1 MGFVLVNLTYVQKES
16 NIKENEQKESVA
28 MKKIIGILLALTIA
42 LTIITTE
49 KSENAIIIYSCME
62 QFRNDKLQE
71 QLKKQF
77 PELDVYVMYMSTA
90 KAAAKLSIEG
100 TSTDADIVVNLENAY
115 MEKVEDYM
123 ADVQQYSHLEYET
136 DMVVESGKYLIWD
149 RQAGSV
155 IVNRKILEKNNL
167 PIPETYEDLLKSIY
181 KGLISMPDPKSSGTG
196 YFFLKNL
203 VNTMGED
210 AAFAY
215 IDELAKNI
223 KQFTESGSGPIK
235 LLIQGEVAIGLGLTF
250 QAVNE
255 LNNGNDFLIMEP
267 EFGSPYSLT
276 SVSMLAGREHSE
288 DIVRVFEFIVND
300 YMVYDKMYG
309 SPEKVLVDQ
318 INGIKN
324 YPTNITYGDMS
335 GIESAEEKER
345 LLEKWKY

>member
-1 MGFVLVNLTYVQKES
+1 
-16 NIKENEQKESVA
+16 
-28 MKKIIGILLALTIA
+28 MKKIIGILLAVTIA
-42 LTIITTE
+42 LTVITTE

-62 QFRNDKLQE
+62 QFRNDELQK
-71 QLKKQF
+71 QLNEEF

-100 TSTDADIVVNLENAY
+100 SSSDADIVVNLENAY
-115 MEKVEDYM
+115 MTRVEEHM
-123 ADVQQYSHLEYET
+123 ADVRQYSHLEYVD

-149 RQAGSV
+149 RQAGSI
-155 IVNRKILEKNNL
+155 IVNRTILEKNHL
-167 PIPETYEDLLKSIY
+167 PVPETYEDLLDPIY
-181 KGLISMPDPKSSGTG
+181 KDLISMPDPKSSGTG

-210 AAFAY
+210 EAFAY
-215 IDELAKNI
+215 IDELAKNV
-223 KQFTESGSGPIK
+223 KQFTESGSGPVK

-255 LNNGNDFLIMEP
+255 LNNGNDFLIIEP

-276 SVSMLAGREHSE
+276 SMSMLAGREENE
-288 DIVRVFEFIVND
+288 DVVRVFEFVAND

-318 INGIKN
+318 VNGIEN
-324 YPTNITYGDMS
+324 YPEDITYANMD
-335 GIESAEEKER
+335 GIESVEEKER
-345 LLEKWKY
+345 LLDKWKY